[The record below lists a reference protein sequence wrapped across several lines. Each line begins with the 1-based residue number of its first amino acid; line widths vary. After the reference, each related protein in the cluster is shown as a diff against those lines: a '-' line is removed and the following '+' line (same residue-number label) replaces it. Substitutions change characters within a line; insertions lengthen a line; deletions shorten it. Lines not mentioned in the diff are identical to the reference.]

1 MPSAR
6 PCLIC
11 SIDEITI
18 PSLADRALDMKIMD
32 GRVRLDLKMGLRV
45 RVRVRVRA
53 RARARARVRKD

>member
-1 MPSAR
+1 M
-6 PCLIC
+6 IC

-18 PSLADRALDMKIMD
+18 PSLAGRALDMKIMD